1 MRCCARSSKERSSSD
16 EKFMS
21 RIGKKPI
28 SIPSGVEVKIDDRKV
43 IVKGPKGT
51 LDLDIHPHV
60 EVSLV
65 DGLITVKVEDET
77 NVSDRALWGLFVR
90 LIGNMIT
97 GVTTGFE
104 RKLEVNG
111 IGYKVALQGKILKLD
126 MGFSHE
132 VNFPI
137 PDGINI
143 TVEKNLITV
152 SGIDKQFVGETAA
165 QIRRVRKPEPY
176 KGKGIKYLEET
187 IQRKAGKTS
196 KS

>member
-1 MRCCARSSKERSSSD
+1 
-16 EKFMS
+16 MS

-28 SIPSGVEVKIDDRKV
+28 SVPSGVEVKLEGRKV
-43 IVKGPKGT
+43 TVKGPKGT
-51 LDLDIHPHV
+51 LDFDIHPHV

-65 DGLITVKVEDET
+65 DSMVIVKVQDET

-90 LIGNMIT
+90 LISNMIT
-97 GVTTGFE
+97 GVTQGFE

-111 IGYKVALQGKILKLD
+111 VGYKVALQGKTLKLEV
-126 MGFSHE
+126 GFSHE
-132 VNFPI
+132 VNFPV
-137 PDGINI
+137 PDGIDMS
-143 TVEKNLITV
+143 VEKNVITV
-152 SGIDKQFVGETAA
+152 TGIDKQFVGETAA

>member
-1 MRCCARSSKERSSSD
+1 
-16 EKFMS
+16 MS

>member
-1 MRCCARSSKERSSSD
+1 
-16 EKFMS
+16 MS

-28 SIPSGVEVKIDDRKV
+28 SVPSGVEVKLEGRKV
-43 IVKGPKGT
+43 TVKGPKGT

-65 DGLITVKVEDET
+65 DSMVIVKVQDET

-90 LIGNMIT
+90 LISNMIT
-97 GVTTGFE
+97 GVTQGFE

-111 IGYKVALQGKILKLD
+111 VGYKVALQGKTLKLEV
-126 MGFSHE
+126 GFSHE
-132 VNFPI
+132 VNFPV
-137 PDGINI
+137 PDGIDMS
-143 TVEKNLITV
+143 VEKNVITV
-152 SGIDKQFVGETAA
+152 TGIDKQFVGETAA

>member
-1 MRCCARSSKERSSSD
+1 VRCCARSSKERSSSD